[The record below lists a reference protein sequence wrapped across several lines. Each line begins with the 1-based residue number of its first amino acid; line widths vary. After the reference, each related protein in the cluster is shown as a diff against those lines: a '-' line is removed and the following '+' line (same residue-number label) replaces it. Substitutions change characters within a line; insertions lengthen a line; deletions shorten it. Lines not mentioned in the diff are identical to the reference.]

1 MKPVQPS
8 SLDGADADSDRA
20 RPPRQVRRSAR
31 TRAPVPMPVLADG
44 MLKLMLILLAF
55 FVFLHNRS
63 EFVERKVTPVLD
75 ALALRFAATASDG
88 FPEAGALALRG
99 DPGTLLRRRLLG
111 HLPISAEPTAA
122 PGALFA
128 FDLDEA
134 DLFEADGQTVRR
146 ERFVL
151 LHRTARAIAAAAAEQ
166 ASLLAVTTAWPEG
179 DGEAAANRF
188 AAPLALFADTPLDL
202 EHLRFGFADLPA
214 GSWRFVIRAGMPD
227 AA

>member
-8 SLDGADADSDRA
+8 SLVVADADSERA
-20 RPPRQVRRSAR
+20 RPRRQGCRSAR
-31 TRAPVPMPVLADG
+31 TRALVPMPVLADG

-63 EFVERKVTPVLD
+63 EFVERKVAPVLD

-111 HLPISAEPTAA
+111 HLPISAEPAAA

-128 FDLDEA
+128 FDLDAA

-151 LHRTARAIAAAAAEQ
+151 LHRTARAIAAAAEQ
-166 ASLLAVTTAWPEG
+166 PLLLAVTTAWPEG
-179 DGEAAANRF
+179 DGEAPARRF
-188 AAPLALFADTPLDL
+188 AALLAIFADTPLDL
-202 EHLRFGFADLPA
+202 EQLRFGFADLPA